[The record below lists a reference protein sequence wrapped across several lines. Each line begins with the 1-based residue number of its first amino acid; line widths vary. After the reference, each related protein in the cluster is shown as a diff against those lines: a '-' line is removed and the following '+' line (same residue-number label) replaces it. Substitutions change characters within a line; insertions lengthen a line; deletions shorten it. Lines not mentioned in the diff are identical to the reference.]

1 MLQKK
6 RLSQCRNILGDFL
19 QEMEDGEVDHI
30 DEEMFKIDNECFRLI
45 NRIDSILVATAIM
58 AIRTKEGGAE

>member
-6 RLSQCRNILGDFL
+6 RLEQCRNILADL
-19 QEMEDGEVDHI
+19 LEEMEGGEVDHI

-45 NRIDSILVATAIM
+45 NRIDCILFVTAM
-58 AIRTKEGGAE
+58 KAIRTKEGGAE

>member
-6 RLSQCRNILGDFL
+6 RLSQCRNILGDLL

-30 DEEMFKIDNECFRLI
+30 DEETDEIVTECYRLI
-45 NRIDSILVATAIM
+45 NRIDSILAATAIK
-58 AIRTKEGGAE
+58 AIRTKEGGGE

>member
-6 RLSQCRNILGDFL
+6 RLSQCRNILGDLL

-30 DEEMFKIDNECFRLI
+30 DEETDEIVTECYRLI
-45 NRIDSILVATAIM
+45 NRIDSILVATAIK
-58 AIRTKEGGAE
+58 AIRTKEGGGE

>member
-6 RLSQCRNILGDFL
+6 RLEQCRNILADL
-19 QEMEDGEVDHI
+19 LEEMEGGEVDRI
-30 DEEMFKIDNECFRLI
+30 DEETFEIDNDCFRLI
-45 NRIDSILVATAIM
+45 NRIDCILITTALK

>member
-6 RLSQCRNILGDFL
+6 RLSQCRNILGDLL

-30 DEEMFKIDNECFRLI
+30 DEETDEIVTECYRMI
-45 NRIDSILVATAIM
+45 NRIDGILVATAIE

>member
-6 RLSQCRNILGDFL
+6 RLSQCRNILGDLL

-30 DEEMFKIDNECFRLI
+30 DEEMDEIATQCCLFSDQIDDILTRTNY
-45 NRIDSILVATAIM
+45 NRM
-58 AIRTKEGGAE
+58 KEGGAE

>member
-6 RLSQCRNILGDFL
+6 RLDQCRNILADL
-19 QEMEDGEVDHI
+19 LEEMEGGEVDHI

-45 NRIDSILVATAIM
+45 NRIDGILIVTAM
-58 AIRTKEGGAE
+58 KAIRTKEGGAE

>member
-6 RLSQCRNILGDFL
+6 RLDQCRNILADLL

-30 DEEMFKIDNECFRLI
+30 DEETDEIVTACYRLI
-45 NRIDSILVATAIM
+45 NRIDDILSATEM
-58 AIRTKEGGAE
+58 KRMKEGGAE